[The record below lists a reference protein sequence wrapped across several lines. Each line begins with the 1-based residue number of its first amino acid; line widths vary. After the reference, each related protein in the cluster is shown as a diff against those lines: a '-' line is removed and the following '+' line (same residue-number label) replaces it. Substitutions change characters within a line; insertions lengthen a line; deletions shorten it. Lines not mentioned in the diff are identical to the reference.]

1 MEISNKGLELIA
13 RFEGLSL
20 TPYLCPAKIPT
31 IGYGATFYQNG
42 TKVTMSDP
50 AITKEQALEL
60 LRYHTAH
67 FAQTVDSY
75 TTDAVNQQQFDAL
88 VSFAY
93 NLGTGALKGST
104 LLKKV
109 NKNPNDPSIAAEFA
123 KWVNVSGKVVNGLVK
138 RRAAESA
145 LYFS

>member
-1 MEISNKGLELIA
+1 MEVSNKGLELIA
-13 RFEGLSL
+13 KFEGLSL

-31 IGYGATFYQNG
+31 IGYGATFYENG

-50 AITKEQALEL
+50 AITKERALEL
-60 LRYHTAH
+60 LKFHVKH

-109 NKNPNDPSIAAEFA
+109 NKNPKDSTIAAEFA
-123 KWVNVSGKVVNGLVK
+123 KWVNANGKQLAGLVK
-138 RRAAESA
+138 RRKAESD